1 MYDDFANQRQYIA
14 GSDKKVSDI
23 TSDKGINSLNETEH
37 AFFSAIAPTIITKG
51 EIAAADAVRITGK
64 SPQRVRQLFA
74 VLIDKDLL
82 VATGQNKGRKYTF
95 KSH

>member
-1 MYDDFANQRQYIA
+1 MYDDFINQRQYIA
-14 GSDKKVSDI
+14 SSDKKVSDL

-51 EIAAADAVRITGK
+51 EIAAANAIKATGK
-64 SPQRVRQLFA
+64 SPQRVRQLFS
-74 VLIDKDLL
+74 VLVDKGFL
-82 VATGQNKGRKYTF
+82 VATGRNKGRKYTF

>member
-1 MYDDFANQRQYIA
+1 MYDDFINQRQYIA
-14 GSDKKVSDI
+14 TSDKKVSDI
-23 TSDKGINSLNETEH
+23 TIDMLSDIEH

-74 VLIDKDLL
+74 VLIDKGIL
-82 VATGQNKGRKYTF
+82 VATGQNKGRRYTI
-95 KSH
+95 KSR

>member
-1 MYDDFANQRQYIA
+1 MYDDFINQRQYIA
-14 GSDKKVSDI
+14 SSDKKVSDL

-51 EIAAADAVRITGK
+51 EIAAANAIKATGK
-64 SPQRVRQLFA
+64 SPQRVRQLFSGL
-74 VLIDKDLL
+74 VDKGFL

>member
-14 GSDKKVSDI
+14 SSDKKVSDI

-64 SPQRVRQLFA
+64 SPQRVRQLFS
-74 VLIDKDLL
+74 VLVDKGFL
-82 VATGQNKGRKYTF
+82 VATGRNKGRKYTF

>member
-14 GSDKKVSDI
+14 SSDKKVSDI
-23 TSDKGINSLNETEH
+23 TIDMLSDTEH
-37 AFFSAIAPTIITKG
+37 KFLTTIAVIIITKG
-51 EIAAADAVRITGK
+51 EVTAADAIKATGK

-74 VLIDKDLL
+74 VLVDKGFL

>member
-1 MYDDFANQRQYIA
+1 MYDDFANQRHYIA
-14 GSDKKVSDI
+14 NSDKKVSDI
-23 TSDKGINSLNETEH
+23 TSDKSINSLNETEH

-51 EIAAADAVRITGK
+51 EIAATDAVRITGK
-64 SPQRVRQLFA
+64 SPQRVRQLFS
-74 VLIDKDLL
+74 VLVDKGFL

>member
-1 MYDDFANQRQYIA
+1 MYDDFANQRHYIA
-14 GSDKKVSDI
+14 SSDKKVSDL

-51 EIAAADAVRITGK
+51 EIAAANAIKATGK
-64 SPQRVRQLFA
+64 SPQRVRQLFS
-74 VLIDKDLL
+74 VLVDKGFL
-82 VATGQNKGRKYTF
+82 VATGRNKGRKYTF

>member
-1 MYDDFANQRQYIA
+1 MYDDFINQRQYIA
-14 GSDKKVSDI
+14 SSDKKVSDK
-23 TSDKGINSLNETEH
+23 SINSLNETEH

-51 EIAAADAVRITGK
+51 EVTAADAIKATGK
-64 SPQRVRQLFA
+64 SPQRVRQLFS
-74 VLIDKDLL
+74 VLVDKGFL